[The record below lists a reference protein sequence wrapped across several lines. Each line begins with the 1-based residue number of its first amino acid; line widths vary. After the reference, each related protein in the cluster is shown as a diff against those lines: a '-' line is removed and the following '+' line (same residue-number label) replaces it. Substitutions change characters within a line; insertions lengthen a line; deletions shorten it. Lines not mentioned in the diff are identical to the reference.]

1 MADQTPGRVQFLE
14 LIHSR
19 IRHKGGPPADG
30 PTLRSTR
37 SGAPGCNRRHC
48 LPVHAPAPQARQDRT
63 ACAPVIPAADSSGVS
78 PGRNR
83 DHLGA
88 ARRSARTEPSRPDRR
103 SSPWRFAELGSARFF
118 AGCEAAIAAFE
129 SRARLGW
136 CFRSRGAACTPA
148 ACSAD
153 LGSTH
158 AWTAPARRS
167 DLGRAAST
175 AAVDV
180 TTRPFRGA
188 RGAATS
194 AARGGQL
201 GCHGSAAGAG
211 LGCTSTRGAQGTG
224 TSAARAGATVAGRIA
239 TGGLTVTSPDLGVAP
254 RRGSASRRRGRSLV
268 GLRPAG
274 RSCFQTSLD
283 RLGSGCGQL
292 SAGDASCAVMERAGR
307 GIVVGRAQERGA
319 RGSRRAVVG
328 SAAELTRATGVVTA
342 SGG

>member
-1 MADQTPGRVQFLE
+1 MADQTPSRVQFLE

-63 ACAPVIPAADSSGVS
+63 ARAPVIPAADSSGVS

-103 SSPWRFAELGSARFF
+103 RSPWRFAELGSARFF
-118 AGCEAAIAAFE
+118 AGREAAIAACD

-136 CFRSRGAACTPA
+136 CFCSRGAACTPA

-153 LGSTH
+153 LGSAR
-158 AWTAPARRS
+158 AWTDPARRS

-188 RGAATS
+188 RGGATA

-224 TSAARAGATVAGRIA
+224 TSAARAGATAGGRTA
-239 TGGLTVTSPDLGVAP
+239 TSPDLGVAP
-254 RRGSASRRRGRSLV
+254 RRGSATRRRGRSLV

-274 RSCFQTSLD
+274 RCCFQTSLD

-319 RGSRRAVVG
+319 RGSCRAVVG